1 MAAERL
7 SIIIPPPSA
16 RSGLA
21 AVGPLRGSSRR
32 RCRGACGKVWSSS
45 SSGEATAWQL
55 PQTLTVIQSLISGL
69 DALTWGGVFWQAQ
82 YLVEPIFVAC
92 RNSDA
97 SCDGEERVYVFRG
110 TFPCTKSDT
119 EISGYWLASPGH
131 EGSGSVADCSM
142 PVRLCGEK
150 YHKTDLPMLHRLH
163 QSNTLVCLIH
173 LAERAYER

>member
-69 DALTWGGVFWQAQ
+69 GALTWGGCFGKRSILLSLFSLHAVTRMPLVMAKNEYTYSVGRFPVQKVIRKFRDTGSPHRVTKEVEVLRIAQ
-82 YLVEPIFVAC
+82 CLFGCAEKSIIKPICQCFI
-92 RNSDA
+92 
-97 SCDGEERVYVFRG
+97 GFIRVI
-110 TFPCTKSDT
+110 P
-119 EISGYWLASPGH
+119 
-131 EGSGSVADCSM
+131 
-142 PVRLCGEK
+142 
-150 YHKTDLPMLHRLH
+150 
-163 QSNTLVCLIH
+163 
-173 LAERAYER
+173 